1 MCTLLR
7 TYTGHM
13 LYSTSN
19 ARTEPPTMQHT
30 TNQARAWKPYLEN
43 DMLFARAHIRRLED
57 VNCGVHPVHGAT
69 NRQTA
74 STHAYLH
81 AGYMHT
87 CINYTHEHIQSY
99 TNMQARKHPNKHTHT
114 LTHRCACCAFV
125 PYSFVPYY
133 RYAFTHLLCEPTY
146 SQMNQ
151 DSAMLVCPA
160 GDCSRSRPALLEDQD
175 DRAEQLNP

>member
-114 LTHRCACCAFV
+114 HLHTDVRAAPSYHTPSYHTIDMPLRIYCANPRTHR
-125 PYSFVPYY
+125 
-133 RYAFTHLLCEPTY
+133 
-146 SQMNQ
+146 
-151 DSAMLVCPA
+151 
-160 GDCSRSRPALLEDQD
+160 
-175 DRAEQLNP
+175 